1 MKQLACWQLVA
12 GCLWMA
18 ACAYVNCISQVYSD
32 KFHNE
37 YYHGRTPELLPDLG
51 FYLFPRI
58 EILHLADYWNVSMAV
73 GTMVPVVLFHPERR
87 KVILRFLAIQGSVF
101 LLRSATIIVT
111 LLPQPYPLCVNGS
124 SPDENVFI
132 EAVKIVLGI
141 RITCGDL
148 LFSGHTA
155 NLTLMALIWS
165 EYGYG
170 FLAVDATTR
179 GYSALGGSNRGQVGR
194 RHRGGPVLH
203 FVFRRL
209 LPLLWW
215 AAAISGYFVI
225 VATRFHYTVDV
236 LVAIIIVTKQWG
248 LYHMYIRTPRI
259 MRRLGFL
266 RWYEQKQ
273 DLASASAKKTPRM
286 SPVGARTLS
295 IEMEPIPEH
304 PDLEALEAGKLGSS
318 ESSTKESTTAGP
330 QLYGRSRSSR
340 EALVC

>member
-1 MKQLACWQLVA
+1 IPVEAIKRHIQKVFEHEDDASASSDKTRKRLLLLRGSAERHPMVNMRDKGTHPTAMGGDASQSGRQQAPHSALFDFICQPMKQLACWQLVA

-18 ACAYVNCISQVYSD
+18 TCAYVNCISQIYSD
-32 KFHNE
+32 RFHNE
-37 YYHGRTPELLPDLG
+37 HYHGRTPELLPDLG

-58 EILHLADYWNVSMAV
+58 EIPHPADYWNVAMAV
-73 GTMVPVVLFHPERR
+73 GTMVPVVLFHPKRR

-101 LLRSATIIVT
+101 LLRSATIIAT
-111 LLPQPYPLCVNGS
+111 LLPQPDPLCVNVS

-132 EAVKIVLGI
+132 EAVKIILGL

-155 NLTLMALIWS
+155 NFTLMALIWS

-179 GYSALGGSNRGQVGR
+179 GYSALGGSNRGQIGG

-248 LYHMYIRTPRI
+248 LYH
-259 MRRLGFL
+259 
-266 RWYEQKQ
+266 
-273 DLASASAKKTPRM
+273 
-286 SPVGARTLS
+286 
-295 IEMEPIPEH
+295 
-304 PDLEALEAGKLGSS
+304 
-318 ESSTKESTTAGP
+318 
-330 QLYGRSRSSR
+330 
-340 EALVC
+340 